1 MLGLVCV
8 LENRIVAKRKG
19 FIKKYKELTESFG
32 LLKEGEGR
40 AFRDNIQHGGA
51 RELLTLLRLRWLTLK
66 PLNEVQMLPPAHS
79 LCHDLHQQKDTAGT
93 SLVVQELR
101 L

>member
-32 LLKEGEGR
+32 LLKEGEG
-40 AFRDNIQHGGA
+40 
-51 RELLTLLRLRWLTLK
+51 
-66 PLNEVQMLPPAHS
+66 
-79 LCHDLHQQKDTAGT
+79 
-93 SLVVQELR
+93 
-101 L
+101 